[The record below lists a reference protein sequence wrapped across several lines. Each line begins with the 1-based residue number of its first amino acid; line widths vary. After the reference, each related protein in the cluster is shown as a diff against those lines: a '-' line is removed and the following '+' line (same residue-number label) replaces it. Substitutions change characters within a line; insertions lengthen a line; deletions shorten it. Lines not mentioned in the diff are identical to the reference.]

1 MTAPPIAVACHG
13 ISKSYDSAS
22 QPALADVSFSI
33 TAGEK
38 VALLGANGAGKSTLL
53 GICAGLLA
61 PDTGSVSLNG
71 RDPSCLHRRQ
81 QAQLVGLMPQRLNLV
96 GPLRAKHNI
105 QAGLLGRWGFWSSLG
120 ALALP
125 AETPA
130 VQELAEQ
137 LQLTDK
143 LAQRTFTL
151 SGGEQQRVALA
162 RLLLQ
167 NPAIML
173 ADEPVASLDI
183 NLAETALKRL
193 TEDANKTALLS
204 LHNPAHAQSYAS
216 RIIGLR
222 AGSLVFDLPAD
233 EVTQQHLE
241 QIYGPG
247 SHL

>member
-1 MTAPPIAVACHG
+1 
-13 ISKSYDSAS
+13 
-22 QPALADVSFSI
+22 
-33 TAGEK
+33 
-38 VALLGANGAGKSTLL
+38 
-53 GICAGLLA
+53 
-61 PDTGSVSLNG
+61 
-71 RDPSCLHRRQ
+71 
-81 QAQLVGLMPQRLNLV
+81 MPQRLNLV

-105 QAGLLGRWGFWSSLG
+105 QAGLLGRWGFWTSLG

-137 LQLTDK
+137 LQLTGK

-183 NLAETALKRL
+183 NLAETALQP
-193 TEDANKTALLS
+193 ANRRCQQDS
-204 LHNPAHAQSYAS
+204 PAEPAQSS
-216 RIIGLR
+216 TRPKLR
-222 AGSLVFDLPAD
+222 QPEPLACARADWSLTCQPVR
-233 EVTQQHLE
+233 VTQQHLE

-247 SHL
+247 SHI